1 MRIVVVAD
9 GDGGGALQELD
20 ECGRP
25 LGPAVLV
32 ADLAAAVRDR
42 DEGTRWVWADGAVIY
57 PGLLER
63 GVRVGRCHDLAL
75 TEGLLLAH
83 EGRFGEPAWLGAA
96 WARLRGLPPPEAP
109 HRDPRD
115 APPTLFSAT
124 PVALPDLPA
133 GTGAVPSPSADGDRA
148 ERLIEPVREV
158 YADQLRRVAATA
170 RPGRFRLLVAA
181 ESAGGLAAA
190 EMGHDGLPWSAE
202 AHDAVL
208 TEALGPRPVGGA
220 RPRRL
225 AELAEAISGAFG
237 RRVNPDSPA
246 QVLKAFSAAGVSVR
260 TTRSTELRR
269 VDHPAVK
276 PLLEYKELARLHAAH
291 GWAWRD
297 AWVTGG
303 RFRPEYVVGGVVSG
317 RWATRGGGA
326 LQIPK
331 AMRRAVVADPGWALV
346 VADAGQVEPR
356 VLAALAGDRGLA
368 DAAASGDLYAA
379 LAPAFGGDRARA
391 KIALLAA
398 MYGQTG
404 GEAGR
409 LLGELRGRFPR
420 AFGYVDAAARAGEQG
435 RVVASH
441 LGRTCPPPS
450 QGWRETVAGPADPG
464 AGDAE
469 DEIGAAGAAARSR
482 GRFTRNFVVQA
493 TAAEWAL
500 VLLVTLRRRLARH
513 AGPGDDP
520 PRLVFYQHDEVI
532 VHCPRPLADAVAA
545 DVLAAADEARD
556 LVFGAT
562 SVRFPLDTSI
572 VNCYADAK

>member
-1 MRIVVVAD
+1 MRVAVVAD
-9 GDGGGALQELD
+9 GDGGGALQELGED
-20 ECGRP
+20 GRA
-25 LGPAVLV
+25 LGAPEVV
-32 ADLAAAVRDR
+32 RDLAAAVRER
-42 DEGTRWVWADGAVIY
+42 EEGDEAPRWVWAEGSLIY
-57 PGLLER
+57 PALLAG
-63 GVRVGRCHDLAL
+63 GVRVARCHDLAL
-75 TEGLLLAH
+75 TEALLLAH
-83 EGRFGEPAWLGAA
+83 ERRFCEPAWLGAA
-96 WARLRGLPPPEAP
+96 WARLRGEPPPHEP

-115 APPTLFSAT
+115 APPTLFGEAG
-124 PVALPDLPA
+124 PA
-133 GTGAVPSPSADGDRA
+133 VQADAGGGDPLAPIRD
-148 ERLIEPVREV
+148 V

-170 RPGRFRLLVAA
+170 HPGRFRLLVAA

-190 EMGHDGLPWSAE
+190 EMGHDGLPWSAD

-208 TEALGPRPVGGA
+208 TEALGPRPAGGA

-225 AELAEAISGAFG
+225 TELAEAISEAFG
-237 RRVNPDSPA
+237 RAVNPDSPA
-246 QVLKAFSAAGVSVR
+246 QVLKAFSTAGISVR
-260 TTRSTELRR
+260 TTRSAELRR
-269 VDHPAVK
+269 VDHPAVP

-409 LLGELRGRFPR
+409 LLGVLRGRFPQ

-435 RVVASH
+435 RVVSSH

-450 QGWRETVAGPADPG
+450 QGWRETVAGPADPD
-464 AGDAE
+464 AGDA
-469 DEIGAAGAAARSR
+469 DGEIGAAGAAARSR

-500 VLLVTLRRRLARH
+500 VLLVTLRLRLARH
-513 AGPGDDP
+513 AAAGAGA

-532 VHCPRPLADAVAA
+532 VHCPRPLADAVTG
-545 DVLAAADEARD
+545 DVLAAAGEAGD

-562 SVRFPLDTSI
+562 PVRFPLDTA
-572 VNCYADAK
+572 VVDCYADAK